1 MKKSYIW
8 TAEVI
13 RNENGKFDVWL
24 GEDNSTGA
32 HYTDLTAKEIGEIL
46 TEDIEAVNEIWN
58 SEDTNKN
65 E

>member
-8 TAEVI
+8 SVEAI

-24 GEDNSTGA
+24 GEENASGL
-32 HYTDLTAKEIGEIL
+32 HYTDLTVKEIGEIL
-46 TEDIEAVNEIWN
+46 TQDIEAVNDVCN
-58 SEDTNKN
+58 SEDTDKN

>member
-13 RNENGKFDVWL
+13 RNENGKFDVWI
-24 GEDNSTGA
+24 GEENCTGCK
-32 HYTDLTAKEIGEIL
+32 YENLTPEEIGNLL
-46 TEDIEAVNEIWN
+46 TEDIEAVNDIWN